1 MSILRH
7 CGLLGLSLILLVG
20 CKVSPPGDTTGTTT
34 NHIELTVSSP
44 HQVDS
49 DSFPNSDVITISAR
63 LLDASNNP
71 VKSQLISLS
80 STLGTIVTTPVLTND
95 TGYATSTIDPSSTV
109 GAGTITATFGTVTA
123 TYNFELLAPNQTPTT
138 STHITLSLLR
148 NGLPVN
154 RFKSDESVQLQAT
167 VADANNVAISNQ
179 VVKFAVELGTT
190 DVATALTDANG
201 IAHVNLL
208 ATNTTLGAAE
218 ATATVTVNNSD
229 LVARLNYEI
238 INSATTV
245 TDQTIKLGHFDS
257 SNTFVEN
264 SLGSSLTPDSSGN
277 LNISAGGSLGL
288 SLAIVDENNARIM
301 TPSQVSF
308 TSTCV
313 ARQRASIDT
322 GVFTING
329 IANAT
334 YHDLLCSGGQDV
346 VVATVTVNNQT
357 KSISQTVSIA
367 PDTIG
372 SIEFVSAV
380 PESIV
385 LKGTG
390 GLGQQETST
399 LTFLVKGA
407 LGNPL
412 AQQAV
417 TFSLNTSVGNLTLTP
432 ASSLTNSAGLVSVK
446 VNAGNVPTSVRV
458 TASITTTTNQIIK
471 TQSDLLSV
479 NTGMPDQDSFSIAPA
494 TLNPE
499 ADGENGVEDI
509 ITARLADSFNNPVPD
524 GTTINFTTEGG
535 SIVPSCNTINGTCS
549 VKWTSAEPRVGDH
562 RITILATAVGHETF
576 YDSNGSNTFDDQ
588 DAIGG
593 GAIVSNKDSGFD
605 RLTAAASGFFDMSEA
620 WRDDN
625 ENKFRD
631 PGEQFIDFNN
641 NQIFD
646 GPDGKFNGPQCTG
659 NLCGTGI
666 NQSLHVRKAF
676 VLVMSGSDAR
686 LTLMSNTQQ
695 GIKNPTVDHIAGRY
709 VYATNDQGTV
719 IVDGTTISLD
729 EDKFETFSA
738 TFADF
743 GTPSG
748 QTLPMG
754 TTIQVSSSNGLLI
767 GTTSKT
773 VGNTIGQ
780 NDVNSYNGDEIS
792 FTLVNT
798 NTATNVGD
806 LTLNGVLT
814 VTATTPKGTVTSISV
829 NYTLKGS

>member
-7 CGLLGLSLILLVG
+7 CGLLGLSLILLAG

-109 GAGTITATFGTVTA
+109 GAGTITATLGTVTA

-313 ARQRASIDT
+313 ASQRATVDT

-329 IANAT
+329 VANST
-334 YHDLLCSGGQDV
+334 YKDLLCSGGQDV

-357 KSISQTVSIA
+357 KSISQSVNIA
-367 PDTIG
+367 SDTIG
-372 SIEFVSAV
+372 SIEFISAV

-390 GLGQQETST
+390 GVGQQETST
-399 LTFLVKGA
+399 LTFLVKGS

-412 AQQAV
+412 AQQSV
-417 TFSLNTSVGNLTLTP
+417 TFSLNTSAGNLTLTP
-432 ASSLTNSAGLVSVK
+432 MTSLTNSAGLVTTK

-458 TASITTTTNQIIK
+458 TASVTTASNQIIK

-479 NTGMPDQDSFSIAPA
+479 NTGMPDQDSFSLAA
-494 TLNPE
+494 TILNPE
-499 ADGENGVEDI
+499 SDEIDGVESVL
-509 ITARLADSFNNPVPD
+509 TARLADSFNNPVPD

-535 SIVPSCNTINGTCS
+535 NIVPSCNTTNGACS
-549 VKWTSAEPRVGDH
+549 VKWTSTEPRVDNH
-562 RITILATAVGHETF
+562 RITVLATAVGHETF
-576 YDSNGSNTFDDQ
+576 FDTNGNNIFDDQ
-588 DAIGG
+588 DEPAI
-593 GAIVSNKDSGFD
+593 SNNAESGFD
-605 RLTAAASGFFDMSEA
+605 RLAAAASGFFDMREA

-625 ENKFRD
+625 ENKIYD
-631 PGEQFIDFNN
+631 PGEKFIDFNN
-641 NQIFD
+641 NQIPD
-646 GPDGKFNGPQCTG
+646 PADGKFNGPQCQGG
-659 NLCGTGI
+659 NCGAGI
-666 NQSLHVRKAF
+666 YQSIHVRKAL
-676 VLVMSGSDAR
+676 VLIMSGSVAR
-686 LTLMSNTQQ
+686 LTLASSTQQ
-695 GIKNPTVDHIAGRY
+695 DVRNLGLPYLNNSQ
-709 VYATNDQGTV
+709 VYATND
-719 IVDGTTISLD
+719 SLVTASGAAID
-729 EDKFETFSA
+729 LAEDTFL
-738 TFADF
+738 TFDLYFADF
-743 GTPSG
+743 GEPFG
-748 QTLPMG
+748 QTLPMDTVINVSADAGKLAG
-754 TTIQVSSSNGLLI
+754 TT
-767 GTTSKT
+767 TFT
-773 VGNTIGQ
+773 VGNTIGTSDPAAYGG
-780 NDVNSYNGDEIS
+780 NHIT
-792 FTLVNT
+792 FAIANT
-798 NTATNVGD
+798 NTAVNVGD
-806 LTLNGVLT
+806 APLFGVIT
-814 VTATTPKGTVTSISV
+814 IKATTPKNNVT
-829 NYTLKGS
+829 TLAIPYVLQGQ